1 MSNVELF
8 DTNYTN
14 MDKLIELSQ
23 SLNEPKWLLERRKN
37 AYHTYQE
44 LPYDKDHLFY
54 KYTTFKDFN
63 PKSLT
68 HNWKYN
74 GEGNH
79 ELLKTYEQNLKPFMV
94 ETTNSLQSSLPED
107 LQKIGVFFDTLHNL
121 IKIDEVKA
129 KKIISMVDKST
140 SKFDKLG
147 SLSRAFAVNIIVLY
161 VPKNVIITEII
172 GKITQINNSTTANFG
187 EFIAIF
193 EDGSQATYY
202 NIYNDNSSDN
212 NAKLYS
218 IIETVIVGDNARVK
232 SFQLQDF
239 NPSAVFLLS
248 KYSEINRYG
257 VYRNLSHLQGG
268 HLSRQNSFIDLI
280 GDNAEG
286 YDLFTMFGQ
295 NKQRFDVKSEL
306 KHTAKST
313 IGQTHA
319 RQVMMDKSEA
329 VLRGLI
335 VIPESGYDADSWLTT
350 AGMTVG
356 QGKVNSIPAL
366 QIDQNEVAAAHAAS
380 VEPLNE
386 ELVFYL
392 KARGVN
398 EKEAREMLIKGYF
411 EYVFKLFNDINSIE
425 ILRDS
430 LNLKWDLSL

>member
-1 MSNVELF
+1 MA
-8 DTNYTN
+8 Y
-14 MDKLIELSQ
+14 
-23 SLNEPKWLLERRKN
+23 

-239 NPSAVFLLS
+239 NPSAVF
-248 KYSEINRYG
+248 YY
-257 VYRNLSHLQGG
+257 Q
-268 HLSRQNSFIDLI
+268 
-280 GDNAEG
+280 
-286 YDLFTMFGQ
+286 
-295 NKQRFDVKSEL
+295 
-306 KHTAKST
+306 ST
-313 IGQTHA
+313 P
-319 RQVMMDKSEA
+319 K
-329 VLRGLI
+329 LI
-335 VIPESGYDADSWLTT
+335 VMVYIVIYHIY
-350 AGMTVG
+350 
-356 QGKVNSIPAL
+356 KVDIY
-366 QIDQNEVAAAHAAS
+366 
-380 VEPLNE
+380 
-386 ELVFYL
+386 LVKIVLLILLVIML
-392 KARGVN
+392 KDMIYSPCLD
-398 EKEAREMLIKGYF
+398 K
-411 EYVFKLFNDINSIE
+411 IN
-425 ILRDS
+425 
-430 LNLKWDLSL
+430 KDLM